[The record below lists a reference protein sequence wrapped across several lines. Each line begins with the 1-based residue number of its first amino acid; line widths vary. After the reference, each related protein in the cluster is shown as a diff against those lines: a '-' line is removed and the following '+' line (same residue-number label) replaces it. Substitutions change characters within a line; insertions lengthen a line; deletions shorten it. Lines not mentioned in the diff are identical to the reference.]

1 MENSKKFKIF
11 VDGQEGTTGLQIND
25 YLAKRNDI
33 EVLKIDNDKRKDLN
47 ERAKFINESDI
58 TFLCLPDEAAKES
71 VSLCSNP
78 NTCIIDTST
87 AHRTNPDWVYAL
99 PELSPE
105 QRNKIKNSKRLANP
119 GCHASAFILA
129 VKPLIATG
137 ILKSESNLM
146 ASSLTGY
153 SGGGKKMIADYQQN
167 PLPEKLL
174 SARPYAL
181 NLTHKHLPEM
191 QKYTGL
197 RFAPTFQPIVGNWY
211 KGLAV
216 SVFLDYSN
224 FTIKNLNSN
233 SNSHNSPFDAKK
245 IHEIF
250 KNYYRNDQFIRIL
263 PYADL
268 PQISDNGFFDVQAN
282 NNTNFVDIAIFGDD
296 KHLIIMSR
304 LDNLGKGASGSA
316 VQAMNMYLGLAEET
330 GLV

>member
-119 GCHASAFILA
+119 GCHA
-129 VKPLIATG
+129 
-137 ILKSESNLM
+137 
-146 ASSLTGY
+146 
-153 SGGGKKMIADYQQN
+153 
-167 PLPEKLL
+167 
-174 SARPYAL
+174 
-181 NLTHKHLPEM
+181 
-191 QKYTGL
+191 
-197 RFAPTFQPIVGNWY
+197 
-211 KGLAV
+211 
-216 SVFLDYSN
+216 
-224 FTIKNLNSN
+224 
-233 SNSHNSPFDAKK
+233 
-245 IHEIF
+245 
-250 KNYYRNDQFIRIL
+250 
-263 PYADL
+263 
-268 PQISDNGFFDVQAN
+268 
-282 NNTNFVDIAIFGDD
+282 
-296 KHLIIMSR
+296 
-304 LDNLGKGASGSA
+304 
-316 VQAMNMYLGLAEET
+316 
-330 GLV
+330 